1 MSKGNRFSREF
12 KREAVR
18 LMDESGRSVAELGEE
33 LGVSTKSLYR
43 WRQELV
49 RDGEQA
55 FPGKGRLKEDDEYVR
70 RLEREL
76 KVVKQERDILKHIMR
91 SGLDRSMF
99 NLNIA
104 KLIL

>member
-1 MSKGNRFSREF
+1 MSKGKRFSREF

-18 LMDESGRSVAELGEE
+18 LMDESGKSVAELGEE

-43 WRQELV
+43 WRQELA

-55 FPGKGRLKEDDEYVR
+55 FPGKGRLKDDDEYVR

-76 KVVKQERDILKHIMR
+76 RIVKQERDILKKAVAIF
-91 SGLDRSMF
+91 SKGPSQ
-99 NLNIA
+99 
-104 KLIL
+104 

>member
-1 MSKGNRFSREF
+1 MSKDKRFSREF

-18 LMDESGRSVAELGEE
+18 LMDESGQRVAELAED

-43 WRQELV
+43 WRQELA

-55 FPGKGRLKEDDEYVR
+55 FPGKGRLQEVDEYVR

-76 KVVKQERDILKHIMR
+76 KIVTQERDILKHIMR